1 MTTSNATDGGPPLVL
16 SARDGAVVTLTVNR
30 PDARNAL
37 DGPTVDAL
45 SAALEAIDRDTS
57 VRCAIL
63 TGAGDRAFVAG
74 ADIKAMAGLDAAGGR
89 AFAER
94 GHRMADLM
102 EGMRVPVIA
111 AVNGFAL
118 GAGCELALACD
129 FIYASRAAKL
139 GMPEVSLGVIPG
151 FGGTQRLALRVGV
164 ARARELIYSGA
175 IVDAD
180 EALRIGLV
188 NAVTEPDALLPHVRA
203 VAARIAGHAPLAVEA
218 AKQTVAPGMPRG
230 PDEGLATALAVERE
244 RFAALFA
251 TQDQKE
257 GMRAFI
263 EKRPP
268 TWKGA

>member
-1 MTTSNATDGGPPLVL
+1 MTDATDTAGSPLVL
-16 SARDGAVVTLTVNR
+16 TARDGAVVTLTVNR
-30 PDARNAL
+30 PAARNAL
-37 DGPTVDAL
+37 DAPTVDAL
-45 SAALEAIDRDTS
+45 SAAFEAIDRDTS

-63 TGAGDRAFVAG
+63 TGGGDRAFVAG
-74 ADIKAMAGLDAAGGR
+74 ADIKAMADLDAAGAR

-111 AVNGFAL
+111 AVNGYAL
-118 GAGCELALACD
+118 GAGLELALACD
-129 FIYASRAAKL
+129 FIYAARTAKL
-139 GMPEVSLGVIPG
+139 GMPEVGLGVIPG

-175 IVDAD
+175 PIDAD
-180 EALRIGLV
+180 EALRIGLC
-188 NAVTEPDALLPHVRA
+188 NAVTEPDALMPRVRA
-203 VAARIAGHAPLAVEA
+203 LAAQIAGHAPLAMEA
-218 AKQTVAPGMPRG
+218 AKQVVAPGAVRG
-230 PDEGLATALAVERE
+230 PDEPLTVALSVERE

-257 GMRAFI
+257 GMRAFV

-268 TWKGA
+268 AWKGA

>member
-1 MTTSNATDGGPPLVL
+1 MSDLALT
-16 SARDGAVVTLTVNR
+16 ARDGAVVTLTVNR

-45 SAALEAIDRDTS
+45 SAAFEAIDRDTS

-74 ADIKAMAGLDAAGGR
+74 ADIKAMAGLDAAGAL

-102 EGMRVPVIA
+102 EGIRVPIIA
-111 AVNGFAL
+111 AMNGFAL
-118 GAGCELALACD
+118 GAGLELALACD
-129 FIYASRAAKL
+129 FIYAARTAKL
-139 GMPEVSLGVIPG
+139 GMPEVGLGVIPG
-151 FGGTQRLALRVGV
+151 FGGTQRLALRVGE

-175 IVDAD
+175 IIDAD
-180 EALRIGLV
+180 EAQRIGLA
-188 NAVTEPDALLPHVRA
+188 NAVVEPDALMPRVRA
-203 VAARIAGHAPLAVEA
+203 LAAQIAGHAPLAVEA
-218 AKQTVAPGMPRG
+218 AKQTVSAGAVRG
-230 PDEGLATALAVERE
+230 PDEPFAGALALERD

-257 GMRAFI
+257 GMQAFVQ
-263 EKRPP
+263 KRPP
-268 TWKGA
+268 AWRGA

>member
-1 MTTSNATDGGPPLVL
+1 MTEGDAPLVL
-16 SARDGAVVTLTVNR
+16 AARDGAVITLTVNR

-45 SAALEAIDRDTS
+45 AAAFEAIDRDTG
-57 VRCAIL
+57 VHCAIL

-74 ADIKAMAGLDAAGGR
+74 ADIKAMAGLDAMGAR

-102 EGMRVPVIA
+102 EGIRVPIIA

-118 GAGCELALACD
+118 GAGLELALACD
-129 FIYASRAAKL
+129 FIYAARNAKL

-175 IVDAD
+175 AIDAD
-180 EALRIGLV
+180 EGLRIGLC
-188 NAVTEPDALLPHVRA
+188 NAVTEPDALMPRVRA
-203 VAARIAGHAPLAVEA
+203 LAGQIAGHAPLAVEA
-218 AKQTVAPGMPRG
+218 AKQTVSPGAVRG
-230 PDEGLATALAVERE
+230 PDEPLAGALAIERE
-244 RFAALFA
+244 RFGALFA

-257 GMRAFI
+257 GMRAFVQ
-263 EKRPP
+263 KRPP
-268 TWKGA
+268 AWKGA

>member
-1 MTTSNATDGGPPLVL
+1 VSDLVL

-30 PDARNAL
+30 PEARNAL
-37 DGPTVDAL
+37 DTPTVEAL
-45 SAALEAIDRDTS
+45 SAAFEAIDRDTG

-74 ADIKAMAGLDAAGGR
+74 ADIKAMAELDRAGGL

-102 EGMRVPVIA
+102 EGIRVPIIA

-129 FIYASRAAKL
+129 FIYAARTAKL
-139 GMPEVSLGVIPG
+139 GMPEVGLGVIPG

-175 IVDAD
+175 IIDAD
-180 EALRIGLV
+180 EALRIGLA
-188 NAVTEPDALLPHVRA
+188 NAVVEPDALMPRVRA
-203 VAARIAGHAPLAVEA
+203 LAAQIAGHAPLAVEA
-218 AKQTVAPGMPRG
+218 AKQTVSPGAVRG
-230 PDEGLATALAVERE
+230 PDEPFTAALALERE

-257 GMRAFI
+257 GMQAFVQ
-263 EKRPP
+263 KRPP
-268 TWKGA
+268 AWRGA